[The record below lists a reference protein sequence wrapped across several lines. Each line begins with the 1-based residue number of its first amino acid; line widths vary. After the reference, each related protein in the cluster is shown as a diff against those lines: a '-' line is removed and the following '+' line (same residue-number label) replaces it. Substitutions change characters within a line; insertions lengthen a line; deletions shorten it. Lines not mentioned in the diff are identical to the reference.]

1 MKADA
6 KLFQGLFYMAIK
18 DVDIA
23 DVEDLKSEFF
33 SKISQICSKSQDNF
47 LTRMYGGS
55 VEIAAMPSFNRPEF
69 YESIEVIA
77 QTVQELEPSYMSGR
91 SFLLDLK
98 LVLAQIAT
106 KDCNYCPAHCCL
118 AHYCLT
124 HCFLHI
130 HVALYSH
137 FFQFWY
143 VFCVYDLLRGFQTAD
158 QSKS

>member
-1 MKADA
+1 MALVKADA

-47 LTRMYGGS
+47 LTRMYGGL

-77 QTVQELEPSYMSGR
+77 QTVQELEPSYLSGR
-91 SFLLDLK
+91 SLLLDLK

-106 KDCNYCPAHCCL
+106 KDWSPIDSMRIAECSGE
-118 AHYCLT
+118 T
-124 HCFLHI
+124 
-130 HVALYSH
+130 S
-137 FFQFWY
+137 
-143 VFCVYDLLRGFQTAD
+143 
-158 QSKS
+158 